1 MKNNMEQFEKFSM
14 LEHKDTITS
23 ADTPQMIFGEHQ
35 ITVLE
40 ISDDEIEKAA
50 YKWCKELD
58 ENGFVRTGDDYEVR
72 ELPTWIAGAI
82 WYREQLKKLNE
93 K

>member
-1 MKNNMEQFEKFSM
+1 MLKNNMKQFEKFSM
-14 LEHKDTITS
+14 LEHKETITS

-40 ISDDEIEKAA
+40 ISDEEIYKASHQEINHGGGSEGWIKAA
-50 YKWCKELD
+50 
-58 ENGFVRTGDDYEVR
+58 FRQ
-72 ELPTWIAGAI
+72 GAV

>member
-14 LEHKDTITS
+14 LEHKDTVTS

-40 ISDDEIEKAA
+40 ISDEDIEA
-50 YKWCKELD
+50 YIDKNFIFNNEGNWQRKY
-58 ENGFVRTGDDYEVR
+58 FK
-72 ELPTWIAGAI
+72 AGAV
-82 WYREQLKKLNE
+82 WYREQLKQLNE

>member
-14 LEHKDTITS
+14 LEHKDTVTS

-40 ISDDEIEKAA
+40 ISDEDIEA
-50 YKWCKELD
+50 YIDKNFIFNNEGNWQRKY
-58 ENGFVRTGDDYEVR
+58 FK
-72 ELPTWIAGAI
+72 AGAV
-82 WYREQLKKLNE
+82 WYHEQLKQLNE